1 MSGSGSG
8 SGSEKFWT
16 CPNCT
21 YVNNYPV
28 SSSSSSLE
36 RVCKICCSTLSTVAT
51 IATATMTMQCAAKKQ
66 NRQQSSILSFFGK
79 ANNKTSPKP
88 KEKAKS
94 KLQNDTT
101 SKSKQNQNPLF
112 KTSVAPTKP
121 KPNTAES
128 LKRTLPDRKAEAGND
143 QRLKVRK
150 QVGDISHSLE
160 GATVS
165 LSLSCYILYTAV
177 VY

>member
-1 MSGSGSG
+1 
-8 SGSEKFWT
+8 
-16 CPNCT
+16 
-21 YVNNYPV
+21 
-28 SSSSSSLE
+28 
-36 RVCKICCSTLSTVAT
+36 
-51 IATATMTMQCAAKKQ
+51 MTMQCAAKKQ